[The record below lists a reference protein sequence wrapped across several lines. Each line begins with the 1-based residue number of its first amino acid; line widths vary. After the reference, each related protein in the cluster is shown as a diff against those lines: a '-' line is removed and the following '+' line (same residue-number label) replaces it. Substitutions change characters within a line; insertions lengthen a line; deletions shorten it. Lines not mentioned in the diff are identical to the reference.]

1 MGKICTLFRNFW
13 YVRKNFCTPKMVHWP
28 KFFWRRRGVAKNNL
42 FQKFF
47 SSSGRLKWPYTP
59 WRIPWGRPW
68 VHPLPRTV
76 YPRGGAILYIFV
88 LFASPKTSTFVLLF
102 YTFSYY
108 IPTFPKILVLLLF
121 YFSTEGC
128 QKVCGYW
135 CTCFYILEKSKFKT
149 INIFR
154 MKARPRMKT
163 ELLHRL
169 IVKLL
174 VGWVVKPSVFFG
186 VDVARFK
193 EESKLKAIKN

>member
-1 MGKICTLFRNFW
+1 MSGKIFVPLKW
-13 YVRKNFCTPKMVHWP
+13 YTDRTFFGDGGGSPKIICS
-28 KFFWRRRGVAKNNL
+28 KK
-42 FQKFF
+42 KC
-47 SSSGRLKWPYTP
+47 SSSGRLKWPYTR

-76 YPRGGAILYIFV
+76 YPKGGGGILYIFV
-88 LFASPKTSTFVLLF
+88 LFASPKTPTFVLLF

-193 EESKLKAIKN
+193 GGGKCPPPKKKITKSGKCST